1 MGETSHNEHSVQ
13 IEREKTKRTYAYLGV
28 FGAMGLV
35 AIVLFYL
42 NVGQGSLKVSTDGI
56 EVTVDQPLIE
66 QVSTEERTIAI
77 NGDTVAM
84 TTGTVP
90 DSIVEQIQA
99 DRPTTLPKDA
109 FVGKNLIDRTQGFVV
124 STDRPDLW
132 KADPSLLRS
141 GTSKVLALNTQGGSR
156 LTVDTIPMTSC
167 RDLNCVIRTVSR
179 SAVSGATVDKD
190 ERSSVAVV
198 TFTDRLQRTVVV
210 KCLRQD
216 DHWVTVRGEIAAGA
230 SATERKD
237 VIKTVTTF
245 SLIAKK

>member
-1 MGETSHNEHSVQ
+1 MSDSSHNEHSVE

-28 FGAMGLV
+28 FGVLGLV
-35 AIVLFYL
+35 AIILFYL

-56 EVTVDQPLIE
+56 EVTVDQPLID
-66 QVSTEERTIAI
+66 QVSSEERRIAV

-90 DSIVEQIQA
+90 DSVVEKIEA
-99 DRPTTLPKDA
+99 TRESPLPKDT

-124 STDRPDLW
+124 STERPELW
-132 KADPSLLRS
+132 KADADLLR
-141 GTSKVLALNTQGGSR
+141 TTTTKVLSLRSEGGSR
-156 LTVDTIPMTSC
+156 LTVDTIPIAAC
-167 RDLNCVIRTVSR
+167 RDLNCVVRTVSR
-179 SAVSGATVDKD
+179 ASVSEAKVERDD
-190 ERSSVAVV
+190 RSSTAVV

>member
-1 MGETSHNEHSVQ
+1 MADTPHNEHSVQ
-13 IEREKTKRTYAYLGV
+13 IEHEKTKRAYAYLGV
-28 FGAMGLV
+28 FGVMGLV
-35 AIVLFYL
+35 AIVLFYM

-66 QVSTEERTIAI
+66 QVSAEERTITI

-99 DRPTTLPKDA
+99 ERPTTLPTDA

-124 STDRPDLW
+124 SSDRPDLW

-141 GTSKVLALNTQGGSR
+141 SAPNVLALNTQGGSR
-156 LTVDTIPMTSC
+156 LTVDTVPRSTC
-167 RDLNCVIRTVSR
+167 RDLNCVIRIVSR
-179 SAVSGATVDKD
+179 SAVTGATVDKD
-190 ERSSVAVV
+190 ERALVAVV
-198 TFTDRLQRTVVV
+198 TFADRLQRTVVV

-230 SATERKD
+230 SAMERKD

-245 SLIAKK
+245 SLIAKR